1 MKPLSITI
9 SVLIL
14 FICFTTTLFA
24 QEGILWGDAVP
35 EGWNG
40 KWPDEYLTA
49 CEKSD
54 FTYTANNQDILEYFE
69 MLMWNSE
76 HVSVFDMF
84 ISDRGR
90 ACPVL
95 VMTNPR
101 VRSAR
106 EAKESG
112 KTVVYLQGGIHPS
125 ECEGKEA
132 LLMIIRDILFGDKNY
147 LLDNLIIMVCPNFN
161 VDGNETRT
169 LSRGKPVI
177 SGTRHNAYGF
187 DVNRDAI
194 KLETTNMI
202 GAYENVF
209 NTWDPIM
216 VYDTHRM
223 GSVRHGYPIVYAG
236 SNVATAHPGPRD
248 YVTYKIFPEITEQGR
263 KNGKIEIF
271 YHCGLSRDE
280 WPPDEFTHDNAIWST
295 EAKFMVSGYGLRN
308 RMAILVETVGYVSLE
323 KMIYSQYIFV
333 DELLKYIYENG
344 KEMEEICRKA
354 DEEVVRKI
362 REKASSGELMNYV
375 EGEYVSEGKYDILG
389 YKELSFDYIP
399 GTSIMNV
406 QAVSEDG
413 SPEVIPDVEL
423 VTKPVGT
430 RQAAV
435 PRGYFIPRE
444 LGFLVDKLR
453 ILGLEVTQLEE
464 PVTASGEQFVI
475 DGMIQERTMSWPGY
489 IMTELKGNFVR
500 VDDKFIPAGT
510 YHLDMAQPLANVAFY
525 ALEPQVGDG
534 FVGWNLLEQYFIN
547 LGVYEHS
554 IVYPVFKYFKTDP
567 PLKGESPD

>member
-1 MKPLSITI
+1 MKTLSR
-9 SVLIL
+9 LIFFSIL
-14 FICFTTTLFA
+14 SLSLTSTLFA
-24 QEGILWGDAVP
+24 QDDILWGDAVP

-40 KWPDEYLTA
+40 DWPDKYLTA
-49 CEKSD
+49 CEKSG

-69 MLMWNSE
+69 MLMWNNE
-76 HVSVFDMF
+76 YVSVFDMF

-90 ACPVL
+90 VCPVL
-95 VMTNPR
+95 VMANPR
-101 VRSAR
+101 VRNAR

-112 KTVVYLQGGIHPS
+112 KTIVYLQGGIHPS

-132 LLMIIRDILFGDKNY
+132 LLMITRDILLGDKNY
-147 LLDNLIIMVCPNFN
+147 LLDNLIILVCPNFN
-161 VDGNETRT
+161 VDGNETRNI
-169 LSRGKPVI
+169 SSGKPVI
-177 SGTRHNAYGF
+177 SGTRHNAF
-187 DVNRDAI
+187 DLDVNRDAI

-209 NTWDPIM
+209 NRWDPVLI
-216 VYDTHRM
+216 YDTHRM

-236 SNVATAHPGPRD
+236 SNVVTAHPGPRD
-248 YVTYKIFPEITEQGR
+248 YVTYEIFPEITEQGR
-263 KNGKIEIF
+263 NNGKIEIF

-280 WPPDEFTHDNAIWST
+280 WPPAEYTHDNAIWST

-323 KMIYSQYIFV
+323 KMIYSQYVFA
-333 DELLKYIYENG
+333 DELLKYIYKNG
-344 KEMEEICRKA
+344 KKMEEVCRKA

-362 REKASSGELMNYV
+362 TEEAPSGKLMNYV

-389 YKELSFDYIP
+389 YKELSFDYIT

-406 QAVSEDG
+406 QPVSEDG
-413 SPEVIPDVEL
+413 SPEVIPGVEL

-430 RQAAV
+430 KQAAV
-435 PRGYFIPRE
+435 PRGYFIPQE

-464 PVTASGEQFVI
+464 PVRASGEEFVI
-475 DGMIQERTMSWPGY
+475 DDMIRERTSSWPGY
-489 IMTELKGNFVR
+489 IMTKLEGNFVR
-500 VDDKFIPAGT
+500 AENKFIPAGT
-510 YHLDMAQPLANVAFY
+510 WHLDMAQPLANVAFY

-534 FVGWNLLEQYFIN
+534 FIGWNLLDQYFIN
-547 LGVYEHS
+547 RGVYEHS
-554 IVYPVFKYFKTDP
+554 IVYPVFKYFKISDGADLP
-567 PLKGESPD
+567 